1 MSDTDRLFA
10 GSIPALYER
19 YMGPMLF
26 EPYAADLAG
35 HLADLE
41 AGRLLETAAGT
52 GIVTRR
58 LDATL
63 PPSVAITATDL
74 NPGMIEVAER
84 LTRSSRVQWRQA
96 DAMSLPFE
104 DVSFDAVICQ
114 FGAMFFPDKR
124 AAFREAL
131 RVLKPG
137 GRFLFNVWD
146 RIEANVLTRI
156 AAEALAAL
164 FPENPPD
171 FMARVPFGYHDKA
184 AIESDLRAAGF
195 RSIGVETL
203 ERRSRTNAAR
213 DAAMGLVQG
222 SPLRNEI
229 EARDPRRLEEATDA
243 VARAIAARFGPGPID
258 VPMQAHVFTAW
269 R

>member
-1 MSDTDRLFA
+1 MTDTDRLFA

-26 EPYAADLAG
+26 EPYAADLAAQ
-35 HLADLE
+35 LADLE
-41 AGRLLETAAGT
+41 AGRLLEIAAGT
-52 GIVTRR
+52 GIVTRK
-58 LDATL
+58 LDAAL
-63 PPSVAITATDL
+63 PPGVAITATDL
-74 NPGMIEVAER
+74 NPGMIEVGQRQAQSAR
-84 LTRSSRVQWRQA
+84 IQWRQA

-104 DVSFDAVICQ
+104 DESFDAVVCQ
-114 FGAMFFPDKR
+114 FGVMFFPDKR

-146 RIEANVLTRI
+146 RIEANALTQV
-156 AAEALAAL
+156 AAETLAAL

-184 AIESDLRAAGF
+184 AIEGDLRAAGF
-195 RSIGVETL
+195 RSAGVETL
-203 ERRSRTNAAR
+203 ERRSRTDAARNAAT
-213 DAAMGLVQG
+213 GLVQG

-229 EARDPRRLEEATDA
+229 EARGPNRLEEATDA
-243 VARAIAARFGPGPID
+243 VARAIAARFGQGPID
-258 VPMQAHVFTAW
+258 APMQAHVFTA
-269 R
+269 RR